1 MMFYLLTESFSYS
14 FVDFFNTYGASAVYP
29 ALTQPGAQYD
39 RRKNQTPK
47 NQGTPSLWWERDS
60 RQWEARGVQGVTPAG
75 GLAHIPHC
83 F

>member
-14 FVDFFNTYGASAVYP
+14 LIDFFNTYGASAVYP

-47 NQGTPSLWWERDS
+47 IKGLLVFVGRETQDS
-60 RQWEARGVQGVTPAG
+60 GKQGV
-75 GLAHIPHC
+75 C
-83 F
+83 KE